1 MLFNI
6 VLNSFHFFD
15 DIMPET
21 FRSMANPDTNP
32 QGGNMAPE
40 NLLLE
45 TIEQGGHTILVTDR
59 ESRGNRL
66 SIKREY
72 AIEATSRGLGPQLA
86 VVLDQ
91 LQNRGV
97 VNVNT
102 RLPRR
107 QISGV
112 GSHHRVFIEDA
123 VAADVD
129 YFVTEHEPW
138 LNLDQDSDVCP
149 NLRIV
154 NSDRFMRIANRMES

>member
-1 MLFNI
+1 MPFNI

-72 AIEATSRGLGPQLA
+72 AIEATRRGLRPPLE

-91 LQNRGV
+91 LHNRGV

-102 RLPRR
+102 RLPVRR
-107 QISGV
+107 ISGS
-112 GSHHRVFIEDA
+112 GSN
-123 VAADVD
+123 
-129 YFVTEHEPW
+129 P
-138 LNLDQDSDVCP
+138 
-149 NLRIV
+149 RICV
-154 NSDRFMRIANRMES
+154 E